1 MSKII
6 LLLLLFSFVTLK
18 ETKEDHLKATKHCQV
33 NDPYIQAAATKLKK
47 TTEIETAKNIFR
59 AVQKY
64 IDYEQYSDTK
74 RGAVKTLKDKRGN
87 CADQAH
93 LLVALFRAAG
103 IPARYVHAPG
113 HYWTQCRV
121 GDKIYDCDPTNSK
134 HKFGKRADDGKKPD
148 RYMIELK
155 S

>member
-6 LLLLLFSFVTLK
+6 LLFLLFSFVVLK
-18 ETKEDHLKATKHCQV
+18 ETKEDYLKPTKHCEV
-33 NDPYIQAAATKLKK
+33 NDPLIQAAAGKLRKS
-47 TTEIETAKNIFR
+47 TEIETAKSIFR
-59 AVQKY
+59 AVQKN
-64 IDYEQYSDTK
+64 IDYESYSDTK
-74 RGAVKTLKDKRGN
+74 RGAVKTLIDKRGN

-148 RYMIELK
+148 KYMRELK
-155 S
+155 Y